1 MFHASLAWW
10 WQANGEWLLL
20 SYAGSLGPGAGEQA
34 SGPGVWLGRSP
45 ALPVG
50 GGRLD
55 LVAV

>member
-1 MFHASLAWW
+1 MAASV
-10 WQANGEWLLL
+10 LL